1 MKDEELQR
9 LCRGIRADIVRMIG
23 RVKSGHPGGS
33 LSCAEILATLYFR
46 EMRADPATPP
56 EQRDKCVLC
65 KGHAAPA
72 LYAVLARRG
81 YFPREELETLR
92 RLGSRLQGHPD
103 MKKTPGVDAS
113 TGSLGQGCS
122 IAVGMA
128 LGARLKGS
136 AQRIFAVVGDG
147 EMQEGQSW
155 EAMMSAAHFGL
166 TNLTVILDHNGLQI
180 DGANDEV
187 MNLGDIKAKLLA
199 FGFDVIE
206 VDGHDTAQLLDA
218 YARKTDKPKF
228 ILAETVKGK
237 GVSFMENQAGW
248 HGKAPS
254 ADETEQALAELEA

>member
-1 MKDEELQR
+1 MKDGELQR
-9 LCRGIRADIVRMIG
+9 LCREIRADIVRMIG

-46 EMRADPATPP
+46 EMRADPAIPP

-72 LYAVLARRG
+72 LYAVLAHRG

-92 RLGSRLQGHPD
+92 QLGSRLQGHPD

-113 TGSLGQGCS
+113 TGSLGPGCS

-147 EMQEGQSW
+147 EMQEGQFW
-155 EAMMSAAHFGL
+155 EAMMSASHFKL

-180 DGANDEV
+180 DGANDDV
-187 MNLGDIKAKLLA
+187 MTLGDIKAKLLA

-218 YARKTDKPKF
+218 YARETDKPKF

-254 ADETEQALAELEA
+254 ADETQQALAELEA

>member
-9 LCRGIRADIVRMIG
+9 LCREIRTDIIRMIG

-33 LSCAEILATLYFR
+33 LSCTEILATLYFR
-46 EMRADPATPP
+46 EMQADPAISP
-56 EQRDKCVLC
+56 EQRDKCVLG

-72 LYAVLARRG
+72 LYAVLAHRG
-81 YFPREELETLR
+81 YFPRSELETLR
-92 RLGSRLQGHPD
+92 QLGSRLQGHPD

-136 AQRIFAVVGDG
+136 AQKIFAVVGDG
-147 EMQEGQSW
+147 EMQEGQFW
-155 EAMMSAAHFGL
+155 EAMMSAAHFRL

-180 DGANDEV
+180 DGANDDV
-187 MNLGDIKAKLLA
+187 MSLGDIKAKLLA
-199 FGFDVIE
+199 FGFDVIA
-206 VDGHDTAQLLDA
+206 VDGHDTGQLLAA
-218 YARKTDKPKF
+218 YEKASEKPKF

-254 ADETEQALAELEA
+254 TEETEQALAELEA